1 MKEGDRSFTAPVL
14 VQLIF
19 VRFKNTSKLS
29 FTLLLLVKGRNF
41 MKNQPIG
48 VFDSGVGGLTAISNI
63 IRELPNERLI
73 YFGDTARTPYGSKA
87 KSTISSF
94 TKQIVDFLVNNQ
106 VKMIVIACNT
116 ITSICLEDLKKQYP
130 NIPFVG
136 IIEPAARKVAHTC
149 TAKNHI
155 GIIGT
160 KVTIQAKTYIQSIK
174 HYNPDLKLFDMAC
187 PIFVPLIEEG
197 IVDNSIMDLS
207 VKYYLDDFISEN
219 QIDTLVLGCTHYP
232 LIRPTIEKLYPHLNI
247 IDPSFE
253 IMRSVKSTLNV
264 KNLLADKPEHENIFY
279 ASDLSENF
287 LNMITAIF
295 GKTNVKTDF
304 KNFDLEG
311 LDSKENK

>member
-1 MKEGDRSFTAPVL
+1 
-14 VQLIF
+14 
-19 VRFKNTSKLS
+19 
-29 FTLLLLVKGRNF
+29 

-87 KSTISSF
+87 KSTITRF
-94 TKQIVDFLVNNQ
+94 ANQIVDFLVSNH

-116 ITSICLEDLKKQYP
+116 ITSICLEQLKQQYP
-130 NIPFVG
+130 NIPIVG
-136 IIEPAARKVAHTC
+136 IIEPAARKVAKIC
-149 TAKNHI
+149 TPHNRI

-160 KVTIQAKTYIQSIK
+160 KVTIQAKTYIHSIL
-174 HYNPDLKLFDMAC
+174 HFNPDLKLFDKAC

-197 IVDNSIMDLS
+197 IVENSIMELA

-219 QIDTLVLGCTHYP
+219 KIDTLVLGCTHYP

-253 IMRSVKSTLNV
+253 IMQSVKETLTQ
-264 KNLLADKPEHENIFY
+264 KGLLAEEPKYENIFY

-287 LNMITAIF
+287 MNMIASIF
-295 GKTNVKTDF
+295 GKTNVRTDF
-304 KNFDLEG
+304 KNFDLDG
-311 LDSKENK
+311 LESKENKSY